1 MPKNGMPLN
10 LPLPDGMLYVR
21 SDKPDAVPIVVTSTH
36 EACLSHNNKMLWRSL
51 SDNGAS
57 FIPTPSPFIE
67 PDRLSRKHSAEFFSD
82 ESVRFGCRSSKGI
95 SDNVSIKMIIRQ
107 KN

>member
-67 PDRLSRKHSAEFFSD
+67 PDRLSRKHSAEFFF
-82 ESVRFGCRSSKGI
+82 R
-95 SDNVSIKMIIRQ
+95 
-107 KN
+107 